1 MRVRRSLAHQLESY
15 PTGNDA
21 KRSRRDDNVLK
32 ICESLVP
39 KKADESEYQV
49 LQLKESLH
57 LRWSAT
63 AAETVVSAWYGNPE
77 HAAADTAKHGLL
89 CTDAVKTQLRAS
101 DRVVVT
107 NDSLGSD
114 PCPGKG
120 KVLLV
125 TVASGP
131 DCLPKSPEDLPKPKL
146 FRQMPQCDRWVA
158 FVRHAQ
164 AGHNADPA
172 LLDRPDNML
181 TEFGRSQAQE
191 ASVGPAGAALRASE
205 LVVTSPLRRAMQ
217 TTGLLLGGEAG
228 RVPRVRVDALV
239 TERAGATCDQG
250 TPKSVLLSE
259 LPLECSAAWEGWSEL
274 PETWW
279 PEKGEDMWGRAEAFK
294 EMVRRRP
301 EDRLTFVGHGAFFQM
316 VLGEYLPN
324 CEVIFCNR
332 DLL

>member
-1 MRVRRSLAHQLESY
+1 MKAMRVRRTLSHQLEPY
-15 PTGNDA
+15 QTGNDA
-21 KRSRRDDNVLK
+21 KRSRRDHNVIK
-32 ICESLVP
+32 ICESILPEKTVQ
-39 KKADESEYQV
+39 ESEYQV

-63 AAETVVSAWYGNPE
+63 AAENVISAWYGNPE
-77 HAAADTAKHGLL
+77 QLEEEGQGLL
-89 CTDAVKTQLRAS
+89 CTDAVRTQLRAS

-107 NDSLGSD
+107 NQALGAD

-125 TVASGP
+125 TVASGSEG
-131 DCLPKSPEDLPKPKL
+131 LPKTPDEFPKPKL
-146 FRQMPQCDRWVA
+146 FKEMPDSKRWVA

-172 LLDRPDNML
+172 LLDTPDNML
-181 TEFGRSQAQE
+181 TDFGREQARTASQ
-191 ASVGPAGAALRASE
+191 GPAGAALRAAD

-217 TTGLLLGGEAG
+217 TTGLLLEGAKK
-228 RVPRVRVDALV
+228 RVRVDALG

-250 TPKSVLLSE
+250 TPKKALLAE
-259 LPLECSAAWEGWSEL
+259 LPCECSHNWEGWTEL
-274 PETWW
+274 PENWW

-294 EMVRRRP
+294 EMVKRRP
-301 EDRLTFVGHGAFFQM
+301 EDRLAFVGHGAFFQM

-324 CEVIFCNR
+324 CEVIFCDRN
-332 DLL
+332 LL